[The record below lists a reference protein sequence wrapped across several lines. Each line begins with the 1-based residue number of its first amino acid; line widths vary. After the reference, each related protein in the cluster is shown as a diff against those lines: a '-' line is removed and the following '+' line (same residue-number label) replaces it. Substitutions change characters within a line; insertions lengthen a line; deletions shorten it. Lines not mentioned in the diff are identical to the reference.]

1 LVLIRGVFGVNER
14 GIAQLTER
22 QKDCLR
28 LVGQGFTS
36 KEIGRALDLSPSTV
50 DNHVASAVQVLN
62 AINRGSAA
70 RALAAFEAGQKLPRQ
85 PHDLV
90 AAQSLSDHSLHREA
104 TDSPSKSGSIL
115 SLPPVGGQRND
126 LDGSTR
132 SLRILQ
138 VAVVA
143 AAVAIAL
150 TIMVAGLFR
159 TFG

>member
-1 LVLIRGVFGVNER
+1 MNER
-14 GIAQLTER
+14 SIIQLTER

-36 KEIGRALDLSPSTV
+36 KEIGRVLDLSPSTV
-50 DNHVASAVQVLN
+50 DNHISSAVQILN
-62 AINRGSAA
+62 AANRGSAA
-70 RALAAFEAGQKLPRQ
+70 RALTAFEVRQKLPRQ

-90 AAQSLSDHSLHREA
+90 ATHPASDHDLHREA
-104 TDSPSKSGSIL
+104 TDGPSKSGSIL
-115 SLPPVGGQRND
+115 SLPPMGGQRND
-126 LDGSTR
+126 LDGTTR